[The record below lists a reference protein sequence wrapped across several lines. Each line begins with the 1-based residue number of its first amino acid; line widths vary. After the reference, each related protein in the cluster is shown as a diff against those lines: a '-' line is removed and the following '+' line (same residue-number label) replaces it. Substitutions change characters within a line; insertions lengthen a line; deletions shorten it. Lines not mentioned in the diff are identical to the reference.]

1 MQRTAHGQHAIRSDP
16 AVSVDSLSSS
26 DTARSL
32 LGRLSAD
39 ASRAAA

>member
-1 MQRTAHGQHAIRSDP
+1 MRSDP
-16 AVSVDSLSSS
+16 VVSVDSLSSS

-39 ASRAAA
+39 ASRAAS